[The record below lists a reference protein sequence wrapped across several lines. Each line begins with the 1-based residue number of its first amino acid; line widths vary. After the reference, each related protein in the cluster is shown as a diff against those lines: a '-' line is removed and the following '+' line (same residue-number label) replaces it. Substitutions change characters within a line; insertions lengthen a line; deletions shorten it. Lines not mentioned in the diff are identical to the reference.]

1 MNFLIHNRI
10 KTRLMATFNLLSIS
24 KQVHKNIFVMEFSI
38 AILSQNIIFT
48 VCNSSW
54 RKVMFSQAS
63 VILSKGRTCMGGA
76 ACMAGRVY
84 VAGDMCMLGCAW

>member
-1 MNFLIHNRI
+1 MNFIINHRI

-48 VCNSSW
+48 VCNSSY
-54 RKVMFSQAS
+54 RKIMFSQAS
-63 VILSKGRTCMGGA
+63 VILSKGRTCMGA
-76 ACMAGRVY
+76 ACMAGRVH
-84 VAGDMCMLGCAW
+84 VAEDMCMLGCAW